1 MGMPIEENEV
11 KAAQKPVSKYKG
23 EKVLVVRRSVLDRIG
38 TFQGMKTKELEYGI
52 QQLLNED
59 NDFFLDRDLAE
70 NDPSH
75 KQIIPYCVFRFGN
88 EILSYTRGKSG
99 NEDRLH
105 AKISVGV
112 GGHINDEDDASEGM
126 DIYGESFDR
135 ELCEELNFNPDDIIS
150 NEIIGLLND
159 ELNPVGQVHLGIV
172 HLIELKSKDITAKED
187 CLHNLEFHSL
197 EELIGPL
204 YDRLETWSQF
214 VIRHLA
220 ENPGE

>member
-1 MGMPIEENEV
+1 MPIEENEV
-11 KAAQKPVSKYKG
+11 KAVQKPVSKYKG

-38 TFQGMKTKELEYGI
+38 TFQGFKNKDLEYGI
-52 QQLLNED
+52 QQLLNEN

-112 GGHINDEDDASEGM
+112 GGHVNKGDGEIEGLDEYNSSL
-126 DIYGESFDR
+126 YR
-135 ELCEELNFNPDDIIS
+135 ELDEELNFSWGDTVIS
-150 NEIIGLLND
+150 NTMIGLLND

-197 EELIGPL
+197 EELNGPL

-220 ENPGE
+220 ENTGE